1 MKDRGCVETEL
12 GLCKWHMQTAEPNEK
27 ASFGLSGLTLPLLYL
42 HYVSIAKFSTVMF
55 LARSI

>member
-1 MKDRGCVETEL
+1 MKDRVCVETDL
-12 GLCKWHMQTAEPNEK
+12 GLCKHMQTAEPNEK

-42 HYVSIAKFSTVMF
+42 HYVCIAKFSTVMF